1 VAEARVASVESRH
14 VIVNPFISAGLTK
27 SSASVGGDMRFGG
40 KMHIRFGGKMH
51 IRFGGKMH

>member
-1 VAEARVASVESRH
+1 MWGET
-14 VIVNPFISAGLTK
+14 FSA
-27 SSASVGGDMRFGG
+27 VGGDMRFGG